1 MSNIS
6 KEILK
11 NYVNEQKFRN
21 PNEVLA
27 AMKEMFKNV
36 LQEALEAEMD
46 SQLGYDKYDVTEK
59 QTTNS
64 RNGYSKK
71 TIKSELGA
79 VELNIPRDRNGEY
92 EPKIIPKYKR
102 NVTGIEDK
110 VMALYAA
117 GMTTRDIS
125 EQVKNLYDVDLSSE
139 MVSNITNRIL
149 PVVAEWQNRPL
160 EKTYSFVFMDAIHY
174 KVREDKHIVVKA
186 AYVVLGVNMDGQ
198 KEVLG
203 IWIGANESSK
213 FWLSVLN
220 DLKNRGVCNVLVF
233 CVDGLNGFKD
243 AIGAVY
249 PFAKIQRCIIHQ
261 LRSSMKYI
269 PYKDKKAFAK
279 DLKAVYGAVNEDA
292 ALENL
297 MDAKE
302 KWESKYP
309 NATKSWEDNWDNL
322 VTFFMFPDYIRKI
335 MYTTNAI
342 ESLNSQ
348 FRKITKTKL
357 IFPGDDS
364 LMKMLYLAT
373 QRIRRKLTRS
383 YENWDMVVN
392 QLNILFSEILNE
404 HSTHQGLCPRTP
416 EVYRICSVRNG

>member
-6 KEILK
+6 KEILR
-11 NYVNEQKFRN
+11 NYVKEQNFKD
-21 PNEVLA
+21 PNDVLA
-27 AMKEMFKNV
+27 AMKEMFKEV

-46 SQLGYDKYDVTEK
+46 TQLGYDKYDVTEK
-59 QTTNS
+59 QTINS

-79 VELNIPRDRNGEY
+79 VQLNIPRDRNGEY
-92 EPKIIPKYKR
+92 EPKIIPKYQR
-102 NVTGIEDK
+102 NVTGIEEK

-117 GMTTRDIS
+117 GMTTRDIT
-125 EQVKNLYDVDLSSE
+125 EQVKNLYDVEMSAE
-139 MVSNITNRIL
+139 MVSNITNRII
-149 PVVAEWQNRPL
+149 PVVTEWQNRPL

-174 KVREDKHIVVKA
+174 KVREDKQIVVKA

-220 DLKNRGVCNVLVF
+220 DLRNRGVENVLIF
-233 CVDGLNGFKD
+233 CVDGLNGFKE

-261 LRSSMKYI
+261 LRASMKYI
-269 PYKDKKAFAK
+269 PHKDKKAFAA
-279 DLKAVYGAVNEDA
+279 DLKAVYGAVNEEA

-297 MDAKE
+297 ISAKD
-302 KWESKYP
+302 KWGNKYP
-309 NATKSWEDNWDNL
+309 NAIKSWEDNWDNL
-322 VTFFMFPDYIRKI
+322 ITFFVFPGYIRRI
-335 MYTTNAI
+335 IYTTNAI

-348 FRKITKTKL
+348 FRKVTKTKL
-357 IFPGDDS
+357 IFPNDES

-373 QRIRRKLTRS
+373 EKISTKWTRV
-383 YENWDMVVN
+383 YANWDFVIS
-392 QLNILFSEILNE
+392 QLNILFSEILNK
-404 HSTHQGLCPRTP
+404 GA
-416 EVYRICSVRNG
+416 